1 MNFIDFFELIFNPI
15 FSKEI
20 LFLVFFLFLL
30 LTYFSVVNK
39 ISNSLGRLIVLLI
52 FSLIVLQ
59 PSIKIEKRKVQ
70 KSILTFVID
79 KTDSQK
85 ISSRTDI
92 NNKIYMNILDKI
104 ASEREFFDILE
115 ITVDNEKYTK
125 KFGSIDK
132 IKDKNI
138 KPTVLYHNNKSS
150 TELYNYFLSEL
161 NKFPVKKISSI
172 FFFTDGQ
179 IHDSNDGWFK
189 KQFDVPTYFIV
200 PKSNLLNDLRLDIES
215 YPEYVEVDEEIE
227 VNIKVSVFG
236 KNNQKEMKINVFGSS
251 GNSQIINV
259 KNDDL
264 VKIKL
269 KIDRPGDNYFV
280 INLPSSEGEATI
292 SNNQKLIKV
301 NASRKKLKVLLIS
314 GEPYL
319 GTRVWRNFLK
329 SDPAVELIHMTVLR
343 PPEKIDEIE
352 MEELSLIPFPV
363 KELFEE
369 KIDNFNLVIFD
380 NFKGK
385 NILTPLYFQNLVNF
399 VENGGAI
406 LEITGPSYNSRSSL
420 FRTEIGKIL
429 PGIPTGK
436 SLRGQFKPVLTEL
449 GKKHPITKSL
459 FQGYERYGD
468 WYEMNQVRIDQE
480 DTSVL
485 MTGIEETPLLSIKKI
500 DKGRIAQIYSHHIW
514 LWKNISSDKGPYK
527 KLIKNLAHWLM
538 QEPQLE
544 ADKLIV
550 SGDEKFLYIEKQNFK
565 SPHKTDDEIFIYNP
579 KGQKKILTL
588 NKTKKT
594 NSNEKFSYYDQGYYL
609 ISNKSI
615 VKTFMTPGFSSK
627 ENSNLNINE
636 NLLQKIRIS
645 GDLTKVVKTKNG
657 TDFNIEKVNRSE
669 LTNLSS
675 DKIIYLPLNYQ
686 FRIKEIRKIELFNR
700 TLLFILIVILLV
712 FTWRKENIKK
722 GPNPKIRP

>member
-1 MNFIDFFELIFNPI
+1 MNFVDFFELIINPI
-15 FSKEI
+15 FSNEI
-20 LFLVFFLFLL
+20 LFLVFILFFMLI
-30 LTYFSVVNK
+30 YFSIVNK
-39 ISNSLGRLIVLLI
+39 ISNSLGRIIVLLI

-85 ISSRTDI
+85 ISSRTNI
-92 NNKIYMNILDKI
+92 NNEIYMNILDQI

-125 KFGSIDK
+125 RFGSVDK
-132 IKDKNI
+132 IRDKNI
-138 KPTVLYHNNKSS
+138 KPTVVKHENNSS

-161 NKFPVKKISSI
+161 NKFPVKKLSSI

-200 PKSNLLNDLRLDIES
+200 PKSYPLNDLRLDVDT

-227 VNIKVSVFG
+227 LDIKVSVFG
-236 KNNQKEMKINVFGSS
+236 ENNPKEMKINVFGSS
-251 GNSQIINV
+251 GNPQILNLE
-259 KNDDL
+259 NDNL

-280 INLPSSEGEATI
+280 INLPSSEDEATI

-343 PPEKIDEIE
+343 PPEKIDETE

-420 FRTEIGKIL
+420 FRTEIGRIL

-436 SLRGQFKPVLTEL
+436 SLRGEFKPVLTEL

-468 WYEMNQVRIDQE
+468 WYEMNQVRIDEE

-485 MTGIEETPLLSIKKI
+485 MTGIQDTPLLSIKKI
-500 DKGRIAQIYSHHIW
+500 DKGRIAQI
-514 LWKNISSDKGPYK
+514 
-527 KLIKNLAHWLM
+527 
-538 QEPQLE
+538 
-544 ADKLIV
+544 
-550 SGDEKFLYIEKQNFK
+550 
-565 SPHKTDDEIFIYNP
+565 
-579 KGQKKILTL
+579 
-588 NKTKKT
+588 
-594 NSNEKFSYYDQGYYL
+594 
-609 ISNKSI
+609 
-615 VKTFMTPGFSSK
+615 
-627 ENSNLNINE
+627 
-636 NLLQKIRIS
+636 
-645 GDLTKVVKTKNG
+645 
-657 TDFNIEKVNRSE
+657 
-669 LTNLSS
+669 
-675 DKIIYLPLNYQ
+675 
-686 FRIKEIRKIELFNR
+686 
-700 TLLFILIVILLV
+700 
-712 FTWRKENIKK
+712 
-722 GPNPKIRP
+722 

>member
-1 MNFIDFFELIFNPI
+1 MNFVDFFELIINPI
-15 FSKEI
+15 FSNEI
-20 LFLVFFLFLL
+20 LFLVFILFFMLI
-30 LTYFSVVNK
+30 YFSIVNK
-39 ISNSLGRLIVLLI
+39 ISNSLGRIIVLLI

-85 ISSRTDI
+85 ISSRTNI
-92 NNKIYMNILDKI
+92 NNEIYMNILDQI

-125 KFGSIDK
+125 RFGSVDK
-132 IKDKNI
+132 IRDKNI
-138 KPTVLYHNNKSS
+138 KPTVVKHENNSS

-161 NKFPVKKISSI
+161 NKFPVKKLSSI

-200 PKSNLLNDLRLDIES
+200 PKSYPLNDLRLDVDT

-227 VNIKVSVFG
+227 LDIKVSVFG
-236 KNNQKEMKINVFGSS
+236 ENNPKEMKINVFGSS
-251 GNSQIINV
+251 GNPQILNLE
-259 KNDDL
+259 NDNL

-280 INLPSSEGEATI
+280 INLPSSEDEATI

-343 PPEKIDEIE
+343 PPEKIDETE

-420 FRTEIGKIL
+420 FRTEIGRIL

-436 SLRGQFKPVLTEL
+436 SLRGEFKPVLTEL

-468 WYEMNQVRIDQE
+468 WYEMNQVRIDEE

-485 MTGIEETPLLSIKKI
+485 MTGIQDTPLLSIKKI

-514 LWKNISSDKGPYK
+514 LWKNISSEKGPYK

-544 ADKLIV
+544 ADKLII

-565 SPHKTDDEIFIYNP
+565 SRHKANDDIVILNP
-579 KGQKKILTL
+579 KGEKKILTL
-588 NKTKKT
+588 QKTEKI
-594 NSNEKFSYYDQGYYL
+594 NSSEKFSYFDQGYYL

-615 VKTFMTPGFSSK
+615 VKSFMTPGFSTK
-627 ENSNLNINE
+627 ENSEIHVNKD
-636 NLLQKIRIS
+636 LLKKIRIS
-645 GDLTKVVKTKNG
+645 GDLTKVVTTKNG
-657 TDFNIEKVNRSE
+657 IDFKIKKINRSE
-669 LTNLSS
+669 FINSSS
-675 DKIIYLPLNYQ
+675 DKTLYLPVNYQ
-686 FRIKEIRKIELFNR
+686 FRISEIRKIELFNR
-700 TLLFILIVILLV
+700 TMLFILIIILLI
-712 FTWRKENIKK
+712 FTWQKENIKK
-722 GPNPKIRP
+722 GPDPKIKP

>member
-1 MNFIDFFELIFNPI
+1 MDFVDFFELIFNPI
-15 FSKEI
+15 FSKKI
-20 LFLVFFLFLL
+20 LFLIFFLFFMLI
-30 LTYFSVVNK
+30 YFSVVNK
-39 ISNSLGRLIVLLI
+39 ISNSLGRIIVLLI
-52 FSLIVLQ
+52 FSLLVLQ

-85 ISSRTDI
+85 ISSRTSLND
-92 NNKIYMNILDKI
+92 KIYMNILDQI
-104 ASEREFFDILE
+104 ASKREFFDILE

-125 KFGSIDK
+125 RLGSIDK
-132 IKDKNI
+132 IKDKNV

-150 TELYNYFLSEL
+150 TELYNYFISEV

-179 IHDSNDGWFK
+179 FHDSNDGWFK

-200 PKSNLLNDLRLDIES
+200 PQSNLLNDLRLDIDS

-227 VNIKVSVFG
+227 LDIKVSVFG
-236 KNNQKEMKINVFGSS
+236 KNNPKEKKINVFGSS

-259 KNDDL
+259 ENDNL

-280 INLPSSEGEATI
+280 INLTSSEQEAAI
-292 SNNQKLIKV
+292 SNNQKLIKI

-329 SDPAVELIHMTVLR
+329 SDPAVQLIHMTVLR
-343 PPEKIDEIE
+343 PPEKVDETE

-420 FRTEIGKIL
+420 FRTEIGRIL

-436 SLRGQFKPVLTEL
+436 SLRGEFKPVLTEL
-449 GKKHPITKSL
+449 GKKHPITESL
-459 FQGYERYGD
+459 FKGYDRYGG
-468 WYEMNQVRIDQE
+468 WYEMNQVRIDEE

-485 MTGIEETPLLSIKKI
+485 MTGIQDTPLLSIKKI
-500 DKGRIAQIYSHHIW
+500 NKGRIAQIYSHHIW
-514 LWKNISSDKGPYK
+514 LWKNISSEKGPYK

-544 ADKLIV
+544 ADKLII

-565 SPHKTDDEIFIYNP
+565 SPDKTNDEIVILNP
-579 KGQKKILTL
+579 KGQKRKLTL
-588 NKTKKT
+588 QNTGTT
-594 NSNEKFSYYDQGYYL
+594 NSYEKFSYFDHGYYL

-615 VKTFMTPGFSSK
+615 VKSFMTPGFSSK
-627 ENSNLNINE
+627 ENSDLHIDE
-636 NLLQKIRIS
+636 NLLKKIRIS
-645 GDLTKVVKTKNG
+645 GDLTKVVRTKNG
-657 TDFNIEKVNRSE
+657 TDFKLEKINRSE
-669 LTNLSS
+669 LKSFNS
-675 DKIIYLPLNYQ
+675 DRTIFLPLNYQ
-686 FRIKEIRKIELFNR
+686 FRINEIKKIELFNR
-700 TLLFILIVILLV
+700 TLLLILIIIILI

>member
-1 MNFIDFFELIFNPI
+1 MNFVDFFELIINPI
-15 FSKEI
+15 FSNEI
-20 LFLVFFLFLL
+20 LFLVFILFFMLI
-30 LTYFSVVNK
+30 YFSIVNK
-39 ISNSLGRLIVLLI
+39 ISNSLGRIIVLLI

-85 ISSRTDI
+85 ISSRTTI
-92 NNKIYMNILDKI
+92 NNEIYMNILDQI

-125 KFGSIDK
+125 RFGSVDK
-132 IKDKNI
+132 IRDKNI
-138 KPTVLYHNNKSS
+138 KPTVVKHENNSS

-161 NKFPVKKISSI
+161 NKFPVKKLSSI

-200 PKSNLLNDLRLDIES
+200 PKSYPLNDLRLDVDT

-227 VNIKVSVFG
+227 LDIKVSVFG
-236 KNNQKEMKINVFGSS
+236 ENNPKEMKINVFGSS
-251 GNSQIINV
+251 GNPQILNLE
-259 KNDDL
+259 NDNL

-280 INLPSSEGEATI
+280 INLPSSEDEATI

-343 PPEKIDEIE
+343 PPEKIDETE

-420 FRTEIGKIL
+420 FRTEIGRIL

-436 SLRGQFKPVLTEL
+436 SLRGEFKPVLTEL

-468 WYEMNQVRIDQE
+468 WYEMNQVRIDEE

-485 MTGIEETPLLSIKKI
+485 MTGIQDTPLLSIKKI

-514 LWKNISSDKGPYK
+514 LWKNISSEKGPYK

-544 ADKLIV
+544 ADKLII

-565 SPHKTDDEIFIYNP
+565 SRHKANDDIVILNP
-579 KGQKKILTL
+579 KGEKKILTL
-588 NKTKKT
+588 QKTEKI
-594 NSNEKFSYYDQGYYL
+594 NSSEKFSYFDQGYYL

-615 VKTFMTPGFSSK
+615 VKSFMTPGFSTK
-627 ENSNLNINE
+627 ENSEIHVNKD
-636 NLLQKIRIS
+636 LLKKIRIS
-645 GDLTKVVKTKNG
+645 GDLTKVVTTKNG
-657 TDFNIEKVNRSE
+657 IDFKIKKINRSE
-669 LTNLSS
+669 FINSSS
-675 DKIIYLPLNYQ
+675 DKTLYLPVNYQ
-686 FRIKEIRKIELFNR
+686 FRISEIRKIELFNR
-700 TLLFILIVILLV
+700 TMLFILIIILLI
-712 FTWRKENIKK
+712 FTWQKENIKK
-722 GPNPKIRP
+722 GPDPKIKP